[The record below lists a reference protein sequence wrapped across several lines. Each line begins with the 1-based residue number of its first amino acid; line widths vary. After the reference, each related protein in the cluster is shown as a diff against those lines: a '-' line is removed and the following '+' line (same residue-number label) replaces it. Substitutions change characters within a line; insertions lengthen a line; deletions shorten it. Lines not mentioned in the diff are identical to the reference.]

1 MDIRHIARREFIAG
15 LGVTAWPFIARG
27 QQRPGLAVGLLGGGE
42 PEGADRY
49 LSGFAQGLAETGYV
63 QGKNV
68 AIEYRWAHGQYDLL
82 GKMAD
87 ELIGRQ
93 VAVIA
98 ASGTNAALAAKA
110 ATTTIPIV
118 FGNGGDPIASGL
130 VENLNHPGGNITGV
144 NALAPA
150 LISKRLELLHE
161 AVPQARAI
169 ATLVNPRARNAQ
181 PNIEAS
187 KTAAAELGEQLL
199 VFNASSDRE
208 IEGAFAELSQR
219 RIGAL
224 LVGTDIFLN
233 SRSELIPLLANSH
246 AIPAIYGFRRFA
258 LAGGLMSYGT
268 NETEAGR
275 IAGLYTGR
283 ILKGEKPGDLP
294 VQQSTKVELV
304 INLKTA
310 KALGVE
316 IPPQLLARADEVIE

>member
-1 MDIRHIARREFIAG
+1 MNRRTFVAA
-15 LGVTAWPFIARG
+15 LGGAAAWPMSIRA
-27 QQRPGLAVGLLGGGE
+27 QQHSDATVGMLGGGA

-63 QGKNV
+63 EGKNV
-68 AIEYRWAHGQYDLL
+68 TVEYRWARGQYDLL
-82 GKMAD
+82 GRMVD
-87 ELIGRQ
+87 DLINRH

-98 ASGTNAALAAKA
+98 ALGTNAALAAKA
-110 ATTTIPIV
+110 ATKTIPIV

-130 VENLNHPGGNITGV
+130 VENLNHPGDNITGF

-169 ATLVNPRARNAQ
+169 ATLVNPKARNAE
-181 PNIEAS
+181 PNIEAT
-187 KTAAAELGEQLL
+187 KTAAAALGEQLL
-199 VFNASSDRE
+199 VLNASTDQE
-208 IEGAFAELSQR
+208 IETAFAELSRR

-233 SRSELIPLLANSH
+233 SRSDAIAALAGKYSV
-246 AIPAIYGFRRFA
+246 PTIYGFRSFA
-258 LAGGLMSYGT
+258 VAGGLMSYGT

-275 IAGLYTGR
+275 VAGLYTGR

-294 VQQSTKVELV
+294 VQQSTKVEFV
-304 INLKTA
+304 INLRTA
-310 KALGVE
+310 KALGLE
-316 IPPQLLARADEVIE
+316 LPPQLLARADEVIE